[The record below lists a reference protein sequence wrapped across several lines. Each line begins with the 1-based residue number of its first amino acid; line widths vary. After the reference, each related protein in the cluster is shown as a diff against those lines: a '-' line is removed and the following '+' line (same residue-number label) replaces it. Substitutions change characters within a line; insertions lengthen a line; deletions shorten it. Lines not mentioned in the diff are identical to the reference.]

1 MRRMITEKALEKLD
15 SIKPS
20 EIEKLGAMQDPKTAT
35 AGQVLTADGT
45 GKAEFKAPSGG
56 AKHLW
61 SVGISYTIKD
71 RTSNAVL
78 FSFAGSCLYAK
89 DNATTPAFDNINAL
103 SNLVFGGTG
112 YINYDGN
119 TGTVGAIRP
128 VNGGTAFNVQYVNS
142 THEAIMGSMRFD
154 SYEMTAEFH
163 AFVSATIQ

>member
-1 MRRMITEKALEKLD
+1 MRRMITESDVEKLD
-15 SIKPS
+15 SIQPS
-20 EIEKLGAMQDPKTAT
+20 EIEKLAAMQDPKEAS
-35 AGQVLTADGT
+35 AGQILTADGK

-71 RTSNAVL
+71 RASNAVL

-89 DNATTPAFDNINAL
+89 DNATTPAFDNIASL

-112 YINYDGN
+112 YINYDSY

-128 VNGGTAFNVQYVNS
+128 VNGGAALNVQYVNS
-142 THEAIMGSMRFD
+142 AHEAVQGAMFYD
-154 SYEMTAEFH
+154 SQKMKTEFN
-163 AFVSATIQ
+163 AFVSTTIQ

>member
-1 MRRMITEKALEKLD
+1 MRRMLTETEVEKLD

-20 EIEKLGAMQDPKTAT
+20 EIEKLGAMRDPKTAT
-35 AGQVLTADGT
+35 AGQILTADGT

-71 RTSNAVL
+71 RASNAVL

-89 DNATTPAFDNINAL
+89 DNATTPAFDNIDSL

-112 YINYDGN
+112 YINYDSY

-128 VNGGTAFNVQYVNS
+128 VNGGTAFNVEYVNS
-142 THEAIMGSMRFD
+142 AHEAVQGAMRYD
-154 SYEMTAEFH
+154 SSTMKEEFN
-163 AFVSATIQ
+163 AFVSTTIQ

>member
-1 MRRMITEKALEKLD
+1 MITESDVEKLD

-35 AGQVLTADGT
+35 AGQVLTAVAG

-78 FSFAGSCLYAK
+78 FSFAGSCLYARN
-89 DNATTPAFDNINAL
+89 NATTPAFDNINSL

-112 YINYDGN
+112 YINYDGS

-128 VNGGTAFNVQYVNS
+128 VNGGSAFNVQYVNS
-142 THEAIMGSMRFD
+142 EHEAIMGAMRFD
-154 SYEMTAEFH
+154 SFTMTEEFH
-163 AFVSATIQ
+163 SFVSDMIQ